1 MMNHFSHVLIEY
13 SYSKFDSVE
22 GTESRPPLPIPNRSQ
37 STRIWNFNHGPF
49 TLDMYLVSSLARCC
63 YAGQCRLKRK
73 FRCFLLPDTTLG
85 YTESLDRMLAV
96 IAEGFKPLFTIS
108 AKSPQPVQTMRWG
121 CGGLKYNIP
130 TLSSTSDCRAW
141 TFSTMTSH
149 ALPAFQS
156 SALTQP
162 EGPSPQSYTGSWWS
176 SWHITGASKV
186 RFQKVRCLPTPIW

>member
-1 MMNHFSHVLIEY
+1 MANSLEEPCEIINHFYMVRTPPVENDEPLFHVLIEY

-49 TLDMYLVSSLARCC
+49 TLDMYLVLSLARCC
-63 YAGQCRLKRK
+63 CAGQCRLKRK

-108 AKSPQPVQTMRWG
+108 AKSPQPIQTMR
-121 CGGLKYNIP
+121 
-130 TLSSTSDCRAW
+130 
-141 TFSTMTSH
+141 
-149 ALPAFQS
+149 
-156 SALTQP
+156 
-162 EGPSPQSYTGSWWS
+162 
-176 SWHITGASKV
+176 
-186 RFQKVRCLPTPIW
+186 